1 MMVFLGK
8 WSTDSMVLLRFFIF
22 FRFYF
27 SLPFWWFPVTVN
39 CSKRSI
45 FRGSCYA
52 GPTVRFGITYEL
64 REVRSRS
71 KITTHPVTL
80 LPGSLMHYDE
90 QRYIHASGKKTV
102 FPGIKLW
109 WPTCTPQANQKGHI
123 MNRSIF
129 NFELGSNQ
137 PTTNHHSSCT
147 LPKTY
152 IFYPLSD
159 LSKGP
164 SNVQWFGPGATRKN
178 TRATCIWC
186 NR

>member
-1 MMVFLGK
+1 MHVEEGHKGYSTPLGGLYPQNHLHVPPQLIKHHQPTWPHIACASVNQHRCQCGKNDGIPRKIRKMIYRFSGVVTFLI
-8 WSTDSMVLLRFFIF
+8 L

-90 QRYIHASGKKTV
+90 QRYIHASGKKNRDKTMM
-102 FPGIKLW
+102 
-109 WPTCTPQANQKGHI
+109 AN
-123 MNRSIF
+123 
-129 NFELGSNQ
+129 LY
-137 PTTNHHSSCT
+137 PSS
-147 LPKTY
+147 KSERTY
-152 IFYPLSD
+152 HE
-159 LSKGP
+159 
-164 SNVQWFGPGATRKN
+164 
-178 TRATCIWC
+178 
-186 NR
+186 